1 MLHDAWGT
9 FTANKQTGTIT
20 GVEIVVGGI
29 FDSPY
34 SDGKDGVE
42 KVQYI
47 SAEDIQCSRQCGGA
61 SGARILV
68 SYLPLLLLPV

>member
-9 FTANKQTGTIT
+9 FSADKQTGTINR
-20 GVEIVVGGI
+20 VEIVVGGI

-34 SDGKDGVE
+34 SDAKDGVE

-47 SAEDIQCSRQCGGA
+47 SVEDIKCSRQCGGA

-68 SYLPLLLLPV
+68 SLAV